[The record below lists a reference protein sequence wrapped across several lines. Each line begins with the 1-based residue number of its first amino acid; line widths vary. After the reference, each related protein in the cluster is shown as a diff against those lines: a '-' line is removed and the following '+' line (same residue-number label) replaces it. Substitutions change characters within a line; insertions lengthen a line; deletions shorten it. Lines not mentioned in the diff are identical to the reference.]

1 MPALA
6 RHLRPEERRDLAAHH
21 LARAARLWPPSIEER
36 RAEALALLAEQH
48 PTQFTTKH
56 IICLARDGATA
67 EERVAIAT
75 ALLAGTGY
83 RIINGSTP

>member
-1 MPALA
+1 MLALA
-6 RHLRPEERRDLAAHH
+6 RHLRPEDRRALAAHH

-48 PTQFTTKH
+48 PTQLTTKH

-83 RIINGSTP
+83 RISKGSTP